1 MNDNF
6 TANDHSKLVEHQ
18 RYGTVCSLC
27 YLIPYFRL
35 FPSHPS
41 HPLTEPTLT
50 HTHSEPRHDA
60 RACENRLVALL
71 EHDKFA
77 LIKRLL
83 KNRWRIVYCV
93 RWARAK
99 TDAERAE
106 LADEMKGNA
115 LLAPIHDALTRTGA
129 ASSAASASSAAAASS
144 SKAVPAIVRAA
155 ADAAKLSSTAATAAV
170 KGKAIL
176 DLEALAFAQGG
187 HFMSNPNCTLPEGT
201 YTVDKKGYQ
210 EVHVP
215 ALKTA
220 DMGAHERLVDIA
232 SLPEWAHAAFAGMK
246 TLNRVQSRLYQAR
259 TMSHSITKNMVEH
272 DLNHDSRCT
281 ATQQSISRIEH
292 Q

>member
-1 MNDNF
+1 M
-6 TANDHSKLVEHQ
+6 
-18 RYGTVCSLC
+18 
-27 YLIPYFRL
+27 
-35 FPSHPS
+35 
-41 HPLTEPTLT
+41 
-50 HTHSEPRHDA
+50 
-60 RACENRLVALL
+60 ALL

-129 ASSAASASSAAAASS
+129 AASSSTTAASASSS

-155 ADAAKLSSTAATAAV
+155 ADAAKLSSSAATAAV

-232 SLPEWAHAAFAGMK
+232 SLPEWAHAAFTGMK
-246 TLNRVQSRLYQAR
+246 TLNRVQSRLYQVRPMWSDGQTRSPNRLPPKNTCGICFESRFPVALPR
-259 TMSHSITKNMVEH
+259 SSPFLGSSINAICLPCFPESQTCHTTVSALIVFTFCLNTHSFLIYI
-272 DLNHDSRCT
+272 L
-281 ATQQSISRIEH
+281 
-292 Q
+292 

>member
-1 MNDNF
+1 MADAVF
-6 TANDHSKLVEHQ
+6 AVL
-18 RYGTVCSLC
+18 
-27 YLIPYFRL
+27 
-35 FPSHPS
+35 
-41 HPLTEPTLT
+41 
-50 HTHSEPRHDA
+50 SEPRHDA
-60 RACENRLVALL
+60 RACENRLVAAL

-129 ASSAASASSAAAASS
+129 ASASSAAASSSASAAASS

-155 ADAAKLSSTAATAAV
+155 ADAHKLASSTATAAV

-246 TLNRVQSRLYQAR
+246 TLNRVQSRLYQVCSA
-259 TMSHSITKNMVEH
+259 TPWGWVWVGVESPG
-272 DLNHDSRCT
+272 LER
-281 ATQQSISRIEH
+281 
-292 Q
+292 